1 MKFNIK
7 QKVKEKSLQERLKH
21 KDSQAFADF
30 YDKNIDD
37 IYRFIYFKVGRRD
50 DANDLSSLVF
60 LKTWEYLQKN
70 GLKDSVTLRALVY
83 KIARNVVIDHYRNS
97 RPDDLSLD
105 DENNKIDV
113 VDENYNLEEEVSDR
127 DDYEKMLHKMMELK
141 NEYREILIMRFV
153 NELSLSEIANISG
166 KKSVNVRVLLHRA
179 IKALKDIMKDD
190 EDKKE
195 RKRKSK

>member
-21 KDSQAFADF
+21 KDSQAFGDF

-37 IYRFIYFKVGRRD
+37 IYRFIYFKVGRKD

-97 RPDDLSLD
+97 RPGDLSLD

-113 VDENYNLEEEVSDR
+113 VDEDYNLEEEVSDR

-195 RKRKSK
+195 RKKKSK

>member
-21 KDSQAFADF
+21 KDSQAFGDF

-37 IYRFIYFKVGRRD
+37 IYRFIYFKVGRKD

-113 VDENYNLEEEVSDR
+113 VDEDYNLEEEVSDR

-195 RKRKSK
+195 RKKKSK